1 MTAENTAIV
10 LDSTADFPEA
20 PQRFANWRVVPL
32 YVRFGDESFRDYVEL
47 SPDAFYERLRG
58 MTETPTTSQPTP
70 GDFLTAYE
78 ELAGYERILSLHIPL
93 KLSGTVESARRAGE
107 ELGGGNV
114 RAIDSG
120 TVSAGLAMLALAVQ
134 RRLELGTTD
143 EEVDSLV
150 ARFQRDSRI
159 VFTVDTLESLRG
171 EGELFLI
178 LGSDAYADFESW
190 REPARIRELA
200 TIVLAARPGAPNAP
214 AGVRMLDSPL
224 MDISS
229 RELRARA
236 ARGRSL
242 RYLVPKAALRYIEE
256 HRLYR

>member
-1 MTAENTAIV
+1 MSGIGVFGGTFDPVHVGHLAIANAA
-10 LDSTADFPEA
+10 LDELGLDRVYFVPA
-20 PQRFANWRVVPL
+20 QR
-32 YVRFGDESFRDYVEL
+32 S
-47 SPDAFYERLRG
+47 
-58 MTETPTTSQPTP
+58 
-70 GDFLTAYE
+70 
-78 ELAGYERILSLHIPL
+78 PL
-93 KLSGTVESARRAGE
+93 KQDGPVASAEDR
-107 ELGGGNV
+107 
-114 RAIDSG
+114 
-120 TVSAGLAMLALAVQ
+120 LAMLTAATEDDPRFRVSTV
-134 RRLELGTTD
+134 ELDREGP
-143 EEVDSLV
+143 S
-150 ARFQRDSRI
+150 
-159 VFTVDTLESLRG
+159 FTVNTLESLRG

-178 LGSDAYADFESW
+178 LGSDAYADFDRW
-190 REPARIRELA
+190 REPARIRDLA